1 MYPDGPDRS
10 LKPEDFAKGFVRP
23 RQYRNRRIGDF
34 FKELEITEGKST
46 GIPTIKRAMEHNGS
60 PEARFE
66 FDDSYSWF
74 MVTLPIHP
82 VFLSIIDNDTVKK
95 VNGTVNVTE
104 KTAKKVDVS
113 RRQGSILSLIEN
125 NDRITFDE
133 ITSKFT
139 VSRRTIARDI
149 ASLKKQEPIFGSV
162 QTKPVLGSSQRK

>member
-1 MYPDGPDRS
+1 MAQPISIERLLDGRTGPDRS
-10 LKPEDFAKGFVRP
+10 LKPEDFVKGFVRP

-82 VFLSIIDNDTVKK
+82 VFLDDTVNRRDDGSRAK
-95 VNGTVNVTE
+95 VCV
-104 KTAKKVDVS
+104 
-113 RRQGSILSLIEN
+113 
-125 NDRITFDE
+125 
-133 ITSKFT
+133 
-139 VSRRTIARDI
+139 
-149 ASLKKQEPIFGSV
+149 
-162 QTKPVLGSSQRK
+162 